1 MSAVRAWCLLAA
13 LLFTSRAHAS
23 PLFELVGASFGSGG
37 LNARGSGP
45 SAASTYYN
53 PALLPKAKQGLELG
67 WLVLHD
73 AIDVDP
79 RARSSAQD
87 VPTSA
92 LDRVRTDR
100 PPVPTSWLDQGCT
113 PGMGGCVRPVPAAP
127 RQGDGSSDAVRGY
140 QALGLVS
147 HLLGDSLSLGLY
159 ALVPLSSFTQAH
171 SFFVDERE
179 QFATNSLHPELYAD
193 RLTPVSLAFG
203 AGSRI
208 FDDFY
213 LGLSFTLGLSN
224 SARATAYV
232 GNSAKLDETLEL
244 STRVDVETQVA
255 PHVGLSY
262 EPTERARLSFTL
274 HSPQKVVI
282 ETEFGIY
289 LPNGDLQYARRAAT
303 HSYLPWNAALS
314 GVYDLT
320 PAQDSALELVATV
333 AFERWSQYVNRQG
346 ERPTSAYAWRD
357 IATGALG
364 LHYRRGAFTVGGD
377 ASYRPSPVPK
387 QTGRTNYVDNDRIG
401 LLVGGS
407 YEWPV
412 QRFDIA
418 FRFGAQAQVHVLPE
432 RAQTKLDPNGTGRV
446 PREQRVVDEWP
457 DDSVDISTGRPIAE
471 ATGLQTNNPGWPGFS
486 SRGYVLGG
494 ALTVALL
501 Y

>member
-1 MSAVRAWCLLAA
+1 VSAARAACLLAM
-13 LLFTSRAHAS
+13 LLFASRAHAS
-23 PLFELVGASFGSGG
+23 PLFELVGASFGNGG
-37 LNARGSGP
+37 FNARGSGP

-67 WLVLHD
+67 WLVLND
-73 AIDVDP
+73 AIDIDVM
-79 RARSSAQD
+79 ARSPGQD
-87 VPTSA
+87 VPPSA

-127 RQGDGSSDAVRGY
+127 RQADGSSDRVRGY

-147 HLLGDSLSLGLY
+147 HLLGESLSLGLY

-208 FDDFY
+208 FGDLY

-255 PHVGLSY
+255 PHLGLSY
-262 EPTERARLSFTL
+262 EPSKRARLSFAL

-282 ETEFGIY
+282 ETQFGIY

-303 HSYLPWNAALS
+303 HAYLPWSAALV
-314 GVYDLT
+314 GAYDLSRSEE
-320 PAQDSALELVATV
+320 QVLELVATV
-333 AFERWSQYVNRQG
+333 GFERWSLYENRQS
-346 ERPTSAYAWRD
+346 ERATSAYEWRD

-364 LHYRRGAFTVGGD
+364 LHYTRGAFTVGGD
-377 ASYRPSPVPK
+377 ANYRPSPVPK

-401 LLVGGS
+401 LLVGSS
-407 YEWPV
+407 YEWAV
-412 QRFDIA
+412 RRFDIA

-432 RAQTKLDPNGTGRV
+432 RTQRKLDPNGGGRV
-446 PREQRVVDEWP
+446 PRDQRVVDEWP

-471 ATGLQTNNPGWPGFS
+471 AAGLQTNNPGWPGFS
-486 SRGYVLGG
+486 SRGYVLAG
-494 ALTVALL
+494 ALTAALL